1 MPKNEDGEFELILGN
16 RQLLSV
22 FFIVVVLL
30 GVFFTMGYIV
40 GRNSSPAAPIEV
52 ARKADPKA
60 TGADRPS
67 AASGPVTPVP
77 APQAAPESTS
87 PAVSTPA
94 APPPQETPAP
104 APVQAPAPKKETKAP
119 PPKPEPASPTPD
131 TPTPGATYLQ
141 VAAVAKAEA
150 ELFVDVLAKK
160 GFHALYTVAPIPNTY
175 RVLVGPFQDAAA
187 VSQARADLNKAGM
200 KGFDAIVRRF

>member
-40 GRNSSPAAPIEV
+40 GRNSSPAVSADAGHKTEAKPIVVERPTSS
-52 ARKADPKA
+52 AGPESPAA
-60 TGADRPS
+60 PS
-67 AASGPVTPVP
+67 AP
-77 APQAAPESTS
+77 PESSS
-87 PAVSTPA
+87 PAASTPA
-94 APPPQETPAP
+94 APPPQEKPAP
-104 APVQAPAPKKETKAP
+104 APAPAKKKEPERAAA
-119 PPKPEPASPTPD
+119 KPEPASPTPD
-131 TPTPGATYLQ
+131 TPTPGAIYLQ

-160 GFHALYTVAPIPNTY
+160 GFHALYTTAPIPNTY

-187 VSQARADLNKAGM
+187 VSQARADLNKAGF
-200 KGFDAIVRRF
+200 KGFDALVRKF